1 MWPAVSNP
9 SLAQPTNGLLL
20 IADITGY
27 TVFLKESELSHAHG
41 VLSDLLSVLVDGT
54 RPPLTISRLEGDAVF
69 SYGIDIGAVSGQ
81 TFVEMIEGVYVAFRR
96 AIEQMVLNSSCSC
109 NACANIGG
117 LDLKFIIHFGE
128 FLIQSIGTYR
138 ELLGTDVNVAHRLTK
153 NTVTASTGVKAYAL
167 YSQAAVEGLGIGNL
181 VGEWIRHREEYDAGE
196 VEVWIEDMT
205 PVWEVARQRSV
216 IDIPDSDIADQ
227 ASIEIA
233 LPIEVVWDRVA
244 NADYRRMLVGSDR
257 QVLTGDEGGR
267 LGIGDVFQCY
277 HGDAIVPSVILEWFP
292 FTRLV
297 TNDLIHVPGHTIH
310 LIVDYRLESIE
321 GGTRL
326 TMVAARPT
334 GTPEALASFAAVA
347 PHIMEAVGA
356 ALVAFKDRIESEL
369 AVTTA
374 GG

>member
-1 MWPAVSNP
+1 MWRAVSNP
-9 SLAQPTNGLLL
+9 FLAQPTNGLLL

-27 TVFLKESELSHAHG
+27 TVFLKESELAHAHG

-109 NACANIGG
+109 KACANIGG
-117 LDLKFIIHFGE
+117 LDLKFIVHFGE

-167 YSQAAVEGLGIGNL
+167 YSQSAVEGLGIGNL

-196 VEVWIEDMT
+196 VEVLIEDMG
-205 PVWEVARQRSV
+205 PVWEAARQRSV

-227 ASIEIA
+227 ASIEIP

-277 HGDAIVPSVILEWFP
+277 HGDTIVPSVILEWFP

-297 TNDLIHVPGHTIH
+297 TNDLIHVPGHTIY
-310 LIVDYRLESIE
+310 LTVDYRLESIE

-326 TMVAARPT
+326 TMLAARPT

-356 ALVAFKDRIESEL
+356 ALVAFKDRIEAEL
-369 AVTTA
+369 PVMTA